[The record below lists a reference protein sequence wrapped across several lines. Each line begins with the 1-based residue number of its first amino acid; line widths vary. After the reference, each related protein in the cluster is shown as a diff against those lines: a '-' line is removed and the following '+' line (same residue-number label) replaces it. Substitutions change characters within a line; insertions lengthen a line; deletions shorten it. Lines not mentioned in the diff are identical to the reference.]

1 MKSCIGVFK
10 KVVGEYVYILMGFVD
25 DILACAKPDE
35 LEHIKKACIKEFK
48 WIMMDVGEKHSY
60 LGMQRA
66 KVDMRF
72 YIKKIL
78 ADYRELKEYV
88 VPGDKVVARLLYLAK
103 LVRPDILAVV
113 CFLCTRVKELT
124 VEDAQKHLA

>member
-1 MKSCIGVFK
+1 MWVKST
-10 KVVGEYVYILMGFVD
+10 
-25 DILACAKPDE
+25 
-35 LEHIKKACIKEFK
+35 HI
-48 WIMMDVGEKHSY
+48 

-88 VPGDKVVARLLYLAK
+88 VPGGKEVARLLYLAK

-113 CFLCTRVKELT
+113 GFLCTRVKELT

>member
-60 LGMQRA
+60 FRNAKSQGRHEILHQEDSCRLQRTERICSA
-66 KVDMRF
+66 R
-72 YIKKIL
+72 
-78 ADYRELKEYV
+78 RQGSGQV
-88 VPGDKVVARLLYLAK
+88 V
-103 LVRPDILAVV
+103 ISS
-113 CFLCTRVKELT
+113 
-124 VEDAQKHLA
+124 